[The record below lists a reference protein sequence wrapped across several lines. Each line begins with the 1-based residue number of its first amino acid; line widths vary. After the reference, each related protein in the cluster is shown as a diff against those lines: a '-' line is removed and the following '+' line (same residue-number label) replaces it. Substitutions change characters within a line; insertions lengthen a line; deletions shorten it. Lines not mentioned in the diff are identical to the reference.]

1 MILKCTDSH
10 HNAHMKTELT
20 SFTNS
25 QHISAKYKPGSLL
38 ISGHFSSLEF
48 FVSWERLGHTRQPG
62 VCLQMQSNCV
72 QYHDAK
78 WLFSPSSR
86 EQGKCCNFEKNVA
99 QLHRHVGA
107 GSPVRPSDRAARTT
121 EPLYLIVFKTG
132 MNLERNTGELYYLDI
147 IGTNFC

>member
-10 HNAHMKTELT
+10 HNTHMKTELT

-25 QHISAKYKPGSLL
+25 QHSSAKYEPDSLL
-38 ISGHFSSLEF
+38 ISGHFSSLAF
-48 FVSWERLGHTRQPG
+48 FVSWEHLGHTPQPG
-62 VCLQMQSNCV
+62 VWLQMESNCV

-86 EQGKCCNFEKNVA
+86 EQGKCCNFNKMSSSCTDMLV
-99 QLHRHVGA
+99 QDLRC
-107 GSPVRPSDRAARTT
+107 ARLTV
-121 EPLYLIVFKTG
+121 EALCLIVFKTG
-132 MNLERNTGELYYLDI
+132 IYHERNTGELHYLDI

>member
-10 HNAHMKTELT
+10 HNTHMKTELT

-25 QHISAKYKPGSLL
+25 QHSSAKYEPDSLL

-48 FVSWERLGHTRQPG
+48 FVSWEHLVHTRQP
-62 VCLQMQSNCV
+62 VVWLQMESNCV

-86 EQGKCCNFEKNVA
+86 EQGKCCNFNKNVE

-107 GSPVRPSDRAARTT
+107 GSPVRSSDRAARTV
-121 EPLYLIVFKTG
+121 EALCLIVFKTG
-132 MNLERNTGELYYLDI
+132 IYHERNTGELYYLDI